1 MRCGSPRSFP
11 ALAEQL
17 AAVQQKLNKL
27 ARGYLDELIDEESYQ
42 AAKADLVIAKAELKR
57 SKEQLHRNR
66 SGFWN
71 EPAKEI
77 INTLELAG
85 KLQTAKSP
93 QEISQVVHKVG
104 TNRLLS
110 RKTVTFFFPNLS
122 ISSRRYW
129 LLGLWPCQPPHR
141 RSATKLV
148 EVLYGASGRTRT
160 CNLLIRSQK
169 LYPIELR
176 MLKAISAL
184 LLNHLILIFDTA
196 AMTGKKKASKPGG
209 Q

>member
-110 RKTVTFFFPNLS
+110 RKTVTFFFPEPFDFIPSLLA
-122 ISSRRYW
+122 SR
-129 LLGLWPCQPPHR
+129 PVAMP
-141 RSATKLV
+141 
-148 EVLYGASGRTRT
+148 
-160 CNLLIRSQK
+160 
-169 LYPIELR
+169 
-176 MLKAISAL
+176 
-184 LLNHLILIFDTA
+184 NHLTVARRRNWWKYCMVHPAGLNLQPSDPKSEA
-196 AMTGKKKASKPGG
+196 LSN
-209 Q
+209 